1 MKQFFISVFIFLI
14 LLLPVFSAVAYDPLK
29 GLIPCSNTT
38 EVKEGSA
45 TPKGECDFYAFM
57 KLVDNV
63 IKFLL
68 YYMAVPIAAIMF
80 AYAGFLMVTAGE
92 EAASAR
98 TKAKGI
104 FTNALFGLV
113 LAAACWLIVKAILD
127 ILGYKGEWIGF

>member
-1 MKQFFISVFIFLI
+1 
-14 LLLPVFSAVAYDPLK
+14 
-29 GLIPCSNTT
+29 
-38 EVKEGSA
+38 
-45 TPKGECDFYAFM
+45 
-57 KLVDNV
+57 
-63 IKFLL
+63 
-68 YYMAVPIAAIMF
+68 MAVPIAALMF

-127 ILGYKGEWIGF
+127 ILGYKGNWIGF